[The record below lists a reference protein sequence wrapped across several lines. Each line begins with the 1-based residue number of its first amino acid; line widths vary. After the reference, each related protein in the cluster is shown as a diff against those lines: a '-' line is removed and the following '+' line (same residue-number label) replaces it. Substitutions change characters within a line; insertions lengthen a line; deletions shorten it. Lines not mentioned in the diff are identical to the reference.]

1 MVKWLNAFPSK
12 GEISEEMSPETIV
25 TGASKPDFNRKE
37 SLLVDILW
45 HIQVL
50 KII

>member
-25 TGASKPDFNRKE
+25 TGAIVNQ
-37 SLLVDILW
+37 ILIETNPFW
-45 HIQVL
+45 WIYNGIY
-50 KII
+50 KY